1 MYLHRIIIIMI
12 VLAASTVGVAAQSAF
27 APFPKAA
34 STYWREQVPEAMRQD
49 YIRLGMEHH
58 GKAWQPIPNEVF
70 AQFRTNGNRTNYEDS
85 CFARRCQ
92 FACLVMAEVMEHRGR
107 FMTAICSG
115 LHYFLDKEPWWGLPA
130 HYPKATPDSTIQE
143 VDLFNAET
151 SSMLA
156 WTIYMLGD
164 EINQT
169 EKGLTEHTCNEIKR
183 RFLTPTLTKRHGWMQ
198 SVNNWNTWIMSN
210 FLESSLI
217 CYTPNSKEL
226 TKAMK
231 SNEASL
237 RLFIKGY
244 PNDGGCEEGV
254 GYWDRAGASF
264 FESLWM
270 RDAAKPDTTDTERY
284 YRLTP
289 TEVNK
294 VAAMGRFITT
304 MHINDLSFVN
314 FSDAKVENIPNINIL
329 FPYGEWIVRSTQQ
342 PNDATTTQQQTGM
355 QMMQFAAYIA
365 KKYDYFSK
373 PSTLFLQS
381 GNWPTIGRE
390 LMLLSMLHKLKSTKP
405 VQPRTTDAW
414 LANSQIMVAGNG
426 KWLIAAKGGNNA
438 ESHNHNDVGSFI
450 ITYNGKPALIDLGR
464 DTYTSQTFSSRRY
477 EMINNRSMYHNV
489 PVINGYEQKDG
500 SEYKGIDVD
509 HTYTDSAS
517 VMIVDIAKAYPK
529 EAGVKSWVRRMT
541 LNRKQNKISIAE
553 YIVMDNDSKPS
564 ADNSTTTAKSSEITL
579 MCYGAPRQLKKGR
592 IALANGTITL
602 TYNPETVEASW
613 SKLKMHEGIMKTQW
627 NDNVFRIILKTR
639 LKSGVVEYQFAEK

>member
-1 MYLHRIIIIMI
+1 MTI
-12 VLAASTVGVAAQSAF
+12 VLVASTVGVTAQSVF

-107 FMTAICSG
+107 FMTDICSG
-115 LHYFLDKEPWWGLPA
+115 LHYFIDKEPWWGLPA
-130 HYPKATPDSTIQE
+130 HYPKAAPDSTIQE

-164 EINQT
+164 EIDQT

-183 RFLTPTLTKRHGWMQ
+183 RFLTPTLTRRHGWMQ
-198 SVNNWNTWIMSN
+198 SVNNWNTWIMSK
-210 FLESSLI
+210 FLESSMI
-217 CYTPNSKEL
+217 CYAPESDEL

-231 SNEASL
+231 SNQSCMQ
-237 RLFIKGY
+237 LFIKGY

-270 RDAAKPDTTDTERY
+270 RDAAKPDSTDTDRY

-289 TEVNK
+289 TEVDK

-304 MHINDLSFVN
+304 MHISDLSFVN

-329 FPYGEWIVRSTQQ
+329 FPYGEWIVRSAQQ
-342 PNDATTTQQQTGM
+342 PATSTTTLQQTGM

-365 KKYDYFSK
+365 HKYNYFSK

-381 GNWPTIGRE
+381 GNWPTLGRE
-390 LMLLSMLHKLKSTKP
+390 LMLLSMLNELRHTKP
-405 VQPRTTDAW
+405 VQPSTTDAW

-450 ITYNGKPALIDLGR
+450 VCHKGKPAIIDLGR
-464 DTYTSQTFSSRRY
+464 DTYTSQTFSNRRY
-477 EMINNRSMYHNV
+477 EMTNNRSMYHNV

-500 SEYKGIDVD
+500 SQYMGIDVD

-517 VMIVDIAKAYPK
+517 VMLIDIAKAYPK

-541 LNRKQNKISIAE
+541 LNRKLNRISIVE

-564 ADNSTTTAKSSEITL
+564 AYDSSKTDKTTEITL
-579 MCYGAPRQLKKGR
+579 MCYSAPRLQKKGS
-592 IALANGTITL
+592 IALADGTITL
-602 TYNPETVEASW
+602 TYNPKTAEASW
-613 SKLKMHEGIMKTQW
+613 SKLKMNEGIMKTQW
-627 NDNVFRIILKTR
+627 NDNVYRIILKPR
-639 LKSGVVEYQFAEK
+639 LKSGVVEYHFAEK